1 MAAGRDA
8 MTGTPLVNAVILDM
22 DNTLYDWVS
31 YFVPAVHAML
41 AEAARLL
48 DVNEEQLREDLRA
61 VHVARGNTEHPFA
74 LLETRSVASR
84 LPALNRQE
92 RYEFLTPAFGAFN
105 NVRDQRLRLYPG
117 VFETLKEIKRAE
129 CRLFG
134 HTEATDIN
142 ISSRARSLGLHG
154 LLEAIYA
161 PRFTGLGHPL
171 GSKRERSREPVPV
184 HPLPSTAR
192 KPDPSSI
199 QLILK
204 EIGVKADRCLYV
216 GDSLTKDVAMAK
228 HAGILAA
235 WARYGT
241 GHDPELWRDL
251 VDVSHW
257 DATAVAAAKNTPVR
271 PPDIQPDVTLDS
283 FSELLCHFTFAAG

>member
-1 MAAGRDA
+1 
-8 MTGTPLVNAVILDM
+8 MTETPLVNAVILDM

-31 YFVPAVHAML
+31 YFVPAVRAML

-48 DVNEEQLREDLRA
+48 DIDEAQLREDLRA

-74 LLETRSVASR
+74 LLETRTVASH
-84 LPALNRQE
+84 LTALSRQE
-92 RYEFLTPAFGAFN
+92 RYDFLKPAFTAFN

-117 VFETLKEIKRAE
+117 VLETLKAIRGAG

-161 PRFTGLGHPL
+161 PRFTGLAHPL
-171 GSKRERSREPVPV
+171 GGKRQRSRETVAV
-184 HPLPSTAR
+184 RPLPSTAR

-204 EIGVKADRCLYV
+204 EIGVQADRCLYV
-216 GDSLTKDVAMAK
+216 GDSLAKDVAMARN
-228 HAGILAA
+228 AGILAA

-241 GHDPELWRDL
+241 SHDPQLWRDL
-251 VDVSHW
+251 VDLSHW
-257 DATAVAAAKNTPVR
+257 DATAVAAAKNASAEPS
-271 PPDIQPDVTLDS
+271 DIQPDVTLDS
-283 FSELLCHFTFAAG
+283 FGELLCRFTFTAS